1 MQRRSLLV
9 LGASLAI
16 LPRWSE
22 AAGARTLSMGLTT
35 APTSLDPH
43 YHDSFTSTQALLQ
56 IYSQLRVQDATGAVR
71 PGLATNCVALD
82 DTTWELTL
90 RQGVRFHDGTPFEA
104 EDIPFSFDR
113 VKRLTPALSSFQAN
127 VRDIEAVEILNPVTV
142 RIRLKGP
149 DPLFEY
155 KLGQVC
161 MLSRRL
167 HADATTRD
175 FTSGRLAIGTGAYKV
190 KRYNVGDSLE
200 LERND
205 AFWGGMP
212 DWDSVSIRYVSDAGA
227 RIAALRSGDVDLI
240 DGVAVQEVAGLKQD
254 SAFSVFTS
262 PAFLTAYLTPD
273 TARAQSPF
281 ITGNDGQP
289 LPRNP
294 LADARVRQAL
304 SLSLNRAAMVERLM
318 LGQALLPDQFVGPAA
333 ADRAQGMPKLAFDV
347 AEAKRLLEQ
356 AGYPDGFRLTI
367 HGPAGYFN
375 NDVAVLQAVA
385 QGFTRIGIRTQVE
398 TMPNAMFVTRT
409 ANKDFSLYM
418 NAFNGAFALIALR
431 YLAMVPDRETGN
443 GSSNRLDY
451 NNPRLEAAMQEAI
464 RTMDAG
470 KRRALTDEA
479 SRLLMDDMGHIP
491 LFYGVN
497 SWAGR
502 KARVRYEANPMGRTS
517 AFMAKPAG

>member
-1 MQRRSLLV
+1 MQRRSLLM
-9 LGASLAI
+9 LGASMAI
-16 LPRWSE
+16 LPRWSA
-22 AAGARTLSMGLTT
+22 AAGPRRLSMALTT
-35 APTSLDPH
+35 APASLDPH

-56 IYSQLRVQDATGAVR
+56 IYSQLRVQDATGALR
-71 PGLATNCVALD
+71 PGLATTCVALD

-90 RQGVRFHDGTPFEA
+90 RQGVTFHDGTPFEA
-104 EDIPFSFDR
+104 EDIPFSFER
-113 VKRLTPALSSFQAN
+113 VRRLTPALSSFQAN
-127 VRDIEAVEILNPVTV
+127 VRDIQAVEIVNPTTV
-142 RIRLKGP
+142 RIRLGGP

-161 MLSRRL
+161 ILSRRL
-167 HADATTRD
+167 HAAAATRD

-190 KRYNVGDSLE
+190 KRHSVGESLE

-212 DWDSVSIRYVSDAGA
+212 DWESVFIRYVSDAGA

-240 DGVAVQEVAGLKQD
+240 DGVAVQEVAGLKQEP
-254 SAFSVFTS
+254 AFSVFTS
-262 PAFLTAYLTPD
+262 PAFLTAYITPD

-281 ITGNDGQP
+281 VTDNDGQP

-304 SLSLNRAAMVERLM
+304 SLSLNRAAIVERLM

-333 ADRAQGMPKLAFDV
+333 ADRVQGMPKLGFDV
-347 AEAKRLLEQ
+347 AKAKGLLEQ

-385 QGFTRIGIRTQVE
+385 QAFTRIGIRTQVE
-398 TMPNAMFVTRT
+398 TMPNAMFATRA
-409 ANKDFSLYM
+409 ANKEFSLYM
-418 NAFNGAFALIALR
+418 NGFNGAFALIALR
-431 YLAMVPDRETGN
+431 FLAMTPDREAGN

-451 NNPRLEAAMQEAI
+451 SNPRLDAAMRQAL

-479 SRLLMDDMGHIP
+479 SRLLTEDMGHIP

-502 KARVRYEANPMGRTS
+502 KVRVQYEANPMGRTS
-517 AFMAKPAG
+517 AFMAKPVG

>member
-1 MQRRSLLV
+1 MQRRSVLM
-9 LGASLAI
+9 LGASMAV
-16 LPRWSE
+16 LPRWSA
-22 AAGARTLSMGLTT
+22 AAGTRKLSMALTA
-35 APTSLDPH
+35 APASLDPH

-56 IYSQLRVQDATGAVR
+56 IYSQLRVQDATSALR
-71 PGLATNCVALD
+71 PGLATACTALD

-90 RQGVRFHDGTPFEA
+90 RQGVLFHDGTPFEA

-113 VKRLTPALSSFQAN
+113 VRKLTPTLSSFQAN
-127 VRDIEAVEILNPVTV
+127 IRDIEAVDIVNPATV
-142 RIRLKGP
+142 RIRLKSP

-167 HADATTRD
+167 HAEAATRD

-190 KRYNVGDSLE
+190 KRYSVGERLE

-205 AFWGGMP
+205 TFWGGTP
-212 DWDSVSIRYVSDAGA
+212 DWQSVSIRYVSDSGA

-240 DGVAVQEVAGLKQD
+240 DGVAVQEVAGLKQEP
-254 SAFSVFTS
+254 SFSVFTS
-262 PAFLTAYLTPD
+262 PAFMTAYLTPD

-281 ITGNDGQP
+281 VTGNDGQK

-294 LADARVRQAL
+294 LADAHVRQAL

-333 ADRAQGMPKLAFDV
+333 ADRAEGMPKLGYDV
-347 AEAKRLLEQ
+347 TEAKRLLEQ
-356 AGYPDGFRLTI
+356 AGYPEGFRLTI

-385 QGFTRIGIRTQVE
+385 QAFTRIGIRTQVE
-398 TMPNAMFVTRT
+398 TMPNAMFATRA

-431 YLAMVPDRETGN
+431 YLAMAPNRETGN
-443 GSSNRLDY
+443 GSSNRLNY
-451 NNPRLEAAMQEAI
+451 NNPRLEAAMQQAL

-479 SRLLMDDMGHIP
+479 SRLLMEDMGHIP

-502 KARVRYEANPMGRTS
+502 KAQVRYEANPMGRTS
-517 AFMAKPAG
+517 AFMAKPVG